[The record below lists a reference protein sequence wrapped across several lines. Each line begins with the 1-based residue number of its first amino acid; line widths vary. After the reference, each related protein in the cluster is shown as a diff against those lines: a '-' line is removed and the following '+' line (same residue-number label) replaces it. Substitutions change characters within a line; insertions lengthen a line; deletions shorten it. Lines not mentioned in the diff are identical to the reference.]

1 MSNTNFVHHYP
12 FSSPLQRLIMIR
24 ILMAGSLDGEG
35 ERVLGHDVLANFCCC
50 SKQMIFKEVKNLEQA
65 GHLTVRQIGGLV
77 TGLKVCLG
85 PALGYTITPTTGDAK

>member
-35 ERVLGHDVLANFCCC
+35 ERVLDHDVLANFCCC
-50 SKQMIFKEVKNLEQA
+50 SKQMIFKEVKKLEQA
-65 GHLTVRQIGGLV
+65 GHLTVRPIGALT
-77 TGLKVCLG
+77 TGLKVRLE
-85 PALGYTITPTTGDAK
+85 PVRGYTITPITGDAK